1 MTNQEY
7 WDLNLTH
14 KGRIKVLH
22 LLGRALGFQ
31 FNQWAE
37 LPEDLRK
44 QLEILWSKHV
54 S

>member
-1 MTNQEY
+1 VTNQEY
-7 WDLNLTH
+7 WDFSLTH
-14 KGRIKVLH
+14 KGRVKVLR

-31 FNQWAE
+31 VKLWND
-37 LPEDLRK
+37 LPDDLKR